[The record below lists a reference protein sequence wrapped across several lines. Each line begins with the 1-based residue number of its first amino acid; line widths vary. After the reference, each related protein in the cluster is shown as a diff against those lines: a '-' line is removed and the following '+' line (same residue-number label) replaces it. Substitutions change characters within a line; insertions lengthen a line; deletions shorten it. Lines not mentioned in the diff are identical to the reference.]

1 MLIRSRKVYVLAAN
15 ERQSKEFSF
24 VSFIRQSKKN
34 TMQSV
39 DKMFRYFTP
48 KQWVAL
54 FLIVIPLFFVS
65 YKEFMIIT
73 SILSGVFLIIGIEL
87 DKKEDKGF
95 KI

>member
-15 ERQSKEFSF
+15 ERQSKGFSF
-24 VSFIRQSKKN
+24 VSSIRQSKKN

-48 KQWVAL
+48 KQWVAML
-54 FLIVIPLFFVS
+54 LIVVPLGFMNF
-65 YKEFMIIT
+65 KE
-73 SILSGVFLIIGIEL
+73 SIMLGSIVVGIFLLLGTEL

>member
-15 ERQSKEFSF
+15 ERQSKGFSF
-24 VSFIRQSKKN
+24 VSSIRQSKKN

-39 DKMFRYFTP
+39 DKMFRIFRP
-48 KQWVAL
+48 REWIAILMMAL
-54 FLIVIPLFFVS
+54 PLSFFDF
-65 YKEFMIIT
+65 KT
-73 SILSGVFLIIGIEL
+73 SILIGSIIIGMLLLMNWEL